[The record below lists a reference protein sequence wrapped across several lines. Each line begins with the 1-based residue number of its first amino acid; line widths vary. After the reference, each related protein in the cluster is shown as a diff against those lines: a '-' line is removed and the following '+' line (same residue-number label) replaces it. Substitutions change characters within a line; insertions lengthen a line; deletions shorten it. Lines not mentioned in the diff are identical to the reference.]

1 MVPGRASRLVICM
14 AGLME
19 QVKSRP
25 AGVVA
30 VAILMAW
37 SGVLTIASI
46 IPPIAPAGLPSW
58 AVALDIA
65 LGIAMVVVAWG
76 LYVLR
81 SWAYIVTI
89 GIQAVNG
96 IFGIVTVVA
105 APRAWPAWIA
115 IVLAALI
122 IGYLSRPHVRAAF
135 GVLRPA

>member
-1 MVPGRASRLVICM
+1 MVLSRTSRRVICM
-14 AGLME
+14 AALME

-46 IPPIAPAGLPSW
+46 VPPIAPAGLPSW
-58 AVALDIA
+58 AIALDIA

-76 LYVLR
+76 LFTLR
-81 SWAYIVTI
+81 AWAYIVTI
-89 GIQAVNG
+89 GVQAING
-96 IFGIVTVVA
+96 IFGIVTVIA

-115 IVLAALI
+115 IAMAAFI

-135 GVLRPA
+135 GVLRPV